1 MGSRPDGASARRAAL
16 SGLVMSY
23 EEDSM
28 HEKLITPGGLARLTD
43 ELDRLRTSGRRQV
56 AERIRTAMAAD
67 AVPDANPDY
76 LAAREEQAFLEA
88 RIAKLEARLAA
99 AEVAEPDPGND
110 VVDLGERVRLR
121 DLETGKRLEYQL
133 VGTLEANPT
142 VGLVSAAS
150 PIGRALIGRRRGEV
164 AVVEA
169 PRGTRQLKIL
179 SVTQP
184 GGDRPSASAT

>member
-1 MGSRPDGASARRAAL
+1 
-16 SGLVMSY
+16 
-23 EEDSM
+23 M
-28 HEKLITPGGLARLTD
+28 HETLITPGGLARLTD

-56 AERIRTAMAAD
+56 AERIRTAMATD
-67 AVPDANPDY
+67 AVADANPDY
-76 LAAREEQAFLEA
+76 LAAREEQVFLET

-133 VGTLEANPT
+133 VGTLEANPAA
-142 VGLVSAAS
+142 GLVSAAS
-150 PIGRALIGRRRGEV
+150 PIGQALIGRRRGEI

-169 PRGTRQLKIL
+169 PRGRRQLKIL

-184 GGDRPSASAT
+184 AETR